1 MLRVTR
7 ANPHVTYRY
16 TVAPSELPPNS
27 VLIPISSS
35 VDDIKKEINLGYK
48 DALNIIK
55 SKQVEQMS

>member
-27 VLIPISSS
+27 VLIPISTTL
-35 VDDIKKEINLGYK
+35 DDVIKEIDLGYK
-48 DALNIIK
+48 DGTNVIK
-55 SKQVEQMS
+55 SKLV